1 MDTINGIPAHPLF
14 VHLAVVAIPLAAL
27 LAGASAVWPSARRRL
42 GILPPLVVTIAVVV
56 TPLTTSAGE
65 ALQKRVAANPDL
77 LRHAELGD
85 QMIAWVATLFALTV
99 LWWAAHDERILARMP
114 WRPSARVIRMTTVIL
129 AAATVVVAV
138 GTLVMVVLVGDAGA
152 RSVWV
157 D

>member
-1 MDTINGIPAHPLF
+1 MDTINGIPAPPLF

-27 LAGASAVWPSARRRL
+27 LTGASAVWPSARRRL
-42 GILPPLVVTIAVVV
+42 GILPLLVATIAVVV

-99 LWWAAHDERILARMP
+99 LWWAAHDERILARVP
-114 WRPSARVIRMTTVIL
+114 WRPSTRVIRMTTVIL
-129 AAATVVVAV
+129 AAATVVAV